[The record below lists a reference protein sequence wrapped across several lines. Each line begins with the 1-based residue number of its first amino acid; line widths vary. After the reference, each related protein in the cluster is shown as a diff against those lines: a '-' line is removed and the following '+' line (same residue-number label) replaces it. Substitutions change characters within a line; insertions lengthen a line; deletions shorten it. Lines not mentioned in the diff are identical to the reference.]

1 MDISIRGATA
11 ADVRDL
17 KKLLSFFCLETDN
30 VENNLPEF
38 LAAVRDNKIVGCVCL
53 DIGDIVELRSIAVLP
68 GYRNKGIGSQ
78 LVDAILKR
86 ASGVTDTI
94 YLRTTSPV
102 FFEKKG
108 FLRMHEDM
116 KKELWKDCAECD
128 KFEICRQIMMKICL
142 RQK

>member
-1 MDISIRGATA
+1 MDISIRGANP
-11 ADVRDL
+11 ADTRDI
-17 KKLLSFFCLETDN
+17 KKLLSFFCLETDK
-30 VENNLPEF
+30 VEDNLPEF
-38 LAAVRDNKIVGCVCL
+38 LVAVLENKIVGCACL

-68 GYRNKGIGSQ
+68 SYRNKGIGSK
-78 LVDAILKR
+78 LVDAILER
-86 ASGVTDTI
+86 ATRVTDRV

-108 FLRMHEDM
+108 FFHMNNDM

-128 KFEICRQIMMKICL
+128 KFEICRQVMMKIDL